1 MYTKSF
7 ETLEF
12 TKIKQN
18 IAELAISPMAKEMI
32 LELQPF
38 DNIYD
43 VNDALTETSDGVK
56 LITKQGSPPLRG
68 IKDIKEIL
76 KRLEVGGSLSIY
88 ELLYLADVLRATKQV
103 KSYYKSGKDFIDPLP
118 ISDYFTGLDPLHH
131 LYTEI
136 SRCII
141 SEEEVADD
149 ASHDLSKIR
158 REIKSIAGRVKG
170 QLNKIIQSASQAGY
184 LQDNTYTIRNDRYCV
199 PLKTEYRSS
208 LKGII
213 HDQSSTGATLFVEP
227 NAIVEL
233 NNNLS
238 SLYIKEKK
246 EIEKILA
253 ALSQD
258 ASLHIDALGN
268 NSKLLTRLDFIFAK
282 GNYSMN
288 LKCSCPTFN
297 EDYKIML
304 EKARHPL
311 LDQDSVVPTTIY
323 LGDEFSTLVVTGPNT
338 GGKTVTL
345 KTLGLLSLMGQSG
358 LHIPAFDGAKL
369 TILDNIFADIGDEQS
384 IEQSLSTFSSHM
396 TNITFILEH
405 VTDKSLVLFDELGAG
420 TDPVEGAALAMAIL
434 ESLKEANILTAAT
447 THYSELKVY
456 ALSTQGVEN
465 ASCEFNV
472 NTLRPTYKLLIGIPG
487 KSNAF
492 AISKRL
498 GLSDYIIDE
507 AKELL
512 NGREVRF
519 EDLITDLETNK
530 KTALLEKEKA
540 EQFRLEAEG
549 LKKQVEQQRQ
559 RLTSQKQR
567 IMEEARLD
575 AMRVLEE
582 AKVEADGIISK
593 MNDLVRSGTGLSMAD
608 LEKQRT
614 NLREKI
620 KKNTDNNLKEVR
632 KTKNFK
638 PENLKAGDS
647 VFVTTLNQKGT
658 VISISPTKK
667 EALVQMGIM
676 KSKVPFNAIDVVM
689 ENLTTHD
696 SKPSKHPSG
705 KKYQQAKGNKNKGTT
720 SVSRSGSARA
730 EVDVR
735 GTIISDAIEI
745 VDKYLDDAYLSHLPQ
760 VTIIHGKGTGALRQ
774 GIHQFLRTSPHVN
787 SYRLGEFGE
796 GDSGVTIVEFK
807 E

>member
-7 ETLEF
+7 KTLEF
-12 TKIKQN
+12 TKVLQN
-18 IAELAISPMAKEMI
+18 IASLAISPMAKDMI
-32 LELQPF
+32 INLIPF
-38 DNIYD
+38 DSLFDIRIS
-43 VNDALTETSDGVK
+43 LGETTDGVK
-56 LITKQGSPPLRG
+56 LITKQGLPPLRG
-68 IKDIKEIL
+68 IKEIKEIL
-76 KRLEVGGSLSIY
+76 KRLEIGGSLSIF
-88 ELLYLADVLRATKQV
+88 ELLFLTDVLRTTKQV
-103 KSYYKSGKDFIDPLP
+103 KNYYNSGRDFINPLS
-118 ISDYFTGLDPLHH
+118 IADYFIGLSPLSH
-131 LYTEI
+131 LYIEI
-136 SRCII
+136 TRCII
-141 SEEEVADD
+141 SEEDVADD
-149 ASHDLSKIR
+149 ASHKLSKIR
-158 REIKSIAGRVKG
+158 KEIKSIAGRVKG

-199 PLKTEYRSS
+199 PLKIEHRGQ
-208 LKGII
+208 LKGIV
-213 HDQSSTGATLFVEP
+213 HDQSKAGSTLFVEP

-233 NNNLS
+233 NN
-238 SLYIKEKK
+238 SLASLHIQEVK

-253 ALSQD
+253 ILSQE
-258 ASLHIDALGN
+258 AAKHIHELTI
-268 NSKLLTRLDFIFAK
+268 NSNLLTKLDFIFAK
-282 GNYSMN
+282 ANYSMN
-288 LKCSCPTFN
+288 TKCSCPVFN
-297 EDYKIML
+297 NDYEIYL

-311 LDQDSVVPTTIY
+311 LDGATVVPTTIY
-323 LGDEFSTLVVTGPNT
+323 IGKDFSTLVVTGPNT

-369 TILDNIFADIGDEQS
+369 TLLDNVFADIGDEQS

-405 VTDKSLVLFDELGAG
+405 VTDRSLVLFDELGAG
-420 TDPVEGAALAMAIL
+420 TDPVEGAALAMSIL

-456 ALSTQGVEN
+456 ALSTIGVEN
-465 ASCEFNV
+465 ASCEFDI

-512 NGREVRF
+512 KGREVRF

-530 KTALLEKEKA
+530 KIALIEKEKA
-540 EQFRLEAEG
+540 EQFSLEAKD
-549 LKKQVEQQRQ
+549 LKKQVEAQRQ
-559 RLTSQKQR
+559 RLTAQKQR

-575 AMRVLEE
+575 AARVLEE
-582 AKVEADGIISK
+582 AKTEADDIISK
-593 MNDLVRSGTGLSMAD
+593 MNNIVTNSTGLNMSD

-614 NLREKI
+614 TLREKI
-620 KKNTDNNLKEVR
+620 KNNTKNNQNEVR
-632 KTKNFK
+632 KSTNFK

-647 VFVTTLNQKGT
+647 VFVTTLNQKGNI
-658 VISISPTKK
+658 ISISSSKK

-676 KSKVPFNAIDVVM
+676 KSKVSFDAIDVVM
-689 ENLTTHD
+689 EQLTTNDINH
-696 SKPSKHPSG
+696 SKHPTG
-705 KKYQQAKGNKNKGTT
+705 KKYKPAKGNKSKGTT
-720 SVSRSGSARA
+720 TVTRSGGTGT

-745 VDKYLDDAYLSHLPQ
+745 VDKYLDDAYLSHLVQ
-760 VTIIHGKGTGALRQ
+760 ITIIHGKGTGALRR
-774 GIHQFLRTSPHVN
+774 GIHQFLRTSPHVK